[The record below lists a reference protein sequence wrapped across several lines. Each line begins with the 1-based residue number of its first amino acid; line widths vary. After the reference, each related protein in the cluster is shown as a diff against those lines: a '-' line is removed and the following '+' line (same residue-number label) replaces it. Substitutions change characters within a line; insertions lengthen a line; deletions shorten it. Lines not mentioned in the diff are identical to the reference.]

1 MTAIVSQSFT
11 GPYISEGSTPQMGT
25 LTFAAV
31 ATGST
36 HTFPVSTRG
45 TVLMIENTNATT
57 AVTVTITGS
66 NDPFG
71 RVAPITTF
79 SVAAGTIVNRRFLPT
94 GWEVSA
100 GAGIVNFTVS
110 GSGLQVAAVNL

>member
-1 MTAIVSQSFT
+1 MTAIVSQTFT

-31 ATGST
+31 ASGST

-57 AVTVTITGS
+57 AVTVTVSSSFGLDNRKADIT
-66 NDPFG
+66 
-71 RVAPITTF
+71 AF
-79 SVAAGTIVNRRFLPT
+79 SVAAGTLVNRRFLPT

-110 GSGLQVAAVNL
+110 GSGLEVAAVNL